1 MLACTRVGFCFFFN
15 CKFGFPVIEDTE
27 LLLLLLFLIM
37 TFFEMVQIVD
47 YVFGGSNIC
56 FILLGLGLE
65 IVNKKEKLKFQL

>member
-1 MLACTRVGFCFFFN
+1 
-15 CKFGFPVIEDTE
+15 
-27 LLLLLLFLIM
+27 
-37 TFFEMVQIVD
+37 MVQIVA

>member
-1 MLACTRVGFCFFFN
+1 MIFFN

-37 TFFEMVQIVD
+37 TFFEMVQIVA

>member
-1 MLACTRVGFCFFFN
+1 MLACTRVGFFFFFN

-37 TFFEMVQIVD
+37 TFFEMVQIVA